1 MNEDVNSEF
10 NTIVRAI
17 NDMYAFLYKQGVLKE
32 KSFVSKDLE
41 DAFYFAVDTS
51 DLEFYRE
58 EMLNSG
64 VENAELAV
72 KHIFDENHTEC
83 FYCGAITL
91 SWTMSTYRDNCGCVG
106 RSWECC
112 GCEGFHTRDV
122 SKFNQIRKEKSIA
135 EAVKY
140 QWSLF
145 KWKEYSEDG
154 MELVQDNVK
163 VVFENLGEGYN
174 GDYNENDPE
183 DENLLRFTVYVKDGE
198 IWEQVDDASYCTLVS
213 ADTEKEKLQELL
225 NMLMDEFYAV
235 LHDDIHASVKKL
247 GERLSHIS

>member
-1 MNEDVNSEF
+1 MRIINDLYLKNGARQWGDDTNSEF

-17 NDMYAFLYKQGVLKE
+17 NDMYAFLYKKGVLKE
-32 KSFVSKDLE
+32 KSFVQKDFE

-72 KHIFDENHTEC
+72 KHIFNENHTEC

-112 GCEGFHTRDV
+112 GCQLFHTGDV
-122 SKFNQIRKEKSIA
+122 SKFHNVRVKQSVK
-135 EAVKY
+135 EAVMY
-140 QWSLF
+140 QWTKF
-145 KWKEYSEDG
+145 KWED
-154 MELVQDNVK
+154 
-163 VVFENLGEGYN
+163 
-174 GDYNENDPE
+174 
-183 DENLLRFTVYVKDGE
+183 
-198 IWEQVDDASYCTLVS
+198 
-213 ADTEKEKLQELL
+213 
-225 NMLMDEFYAV
+225 
-235 LHDDIHASVKKL
+235 KK
-247 GERLSHIS
+247 